1 MVTLGKEAFWSLMDW
16 ALLIRP
22 ELYQEYKRTLSPLL
36 RIDILQKLLDEKLTV
51 DSTWF
56 FMLGFSVLKE
66 LGFDV
71 DEAYLPDANERPL
84 IKAIGG
90 KCAGKI
96 IVGLRPGQSE
106 NIGFLLV

>member
-16 ALLIRP
+16 ASLFRP

-36 RIDILQKLLDEKLTV
+36 RIDILQKLLNEKLTV
-51 DSTWF
+51 DPTWI
-56 FMLGFSVLKE
+56 FMLEFSVLKE

-71 DEAYLPDANERPL
+71 DEAYLPDAKERSL

-96 IVGLRPGQSE
+96 KLGLPIKS
-106 NIGFLLV
+106 IAKI